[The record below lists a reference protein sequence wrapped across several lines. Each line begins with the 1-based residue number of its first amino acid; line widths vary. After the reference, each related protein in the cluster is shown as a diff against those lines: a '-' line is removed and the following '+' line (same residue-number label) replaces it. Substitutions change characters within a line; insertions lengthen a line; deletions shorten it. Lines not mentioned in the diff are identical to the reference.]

1 MEKYLYLLN
10 FSNTIA
16 YALEHGMQKDAIG
29 KILILHFKIADIKG
43 RANNDPFFIQSQ
55 KKCRIY
61 IVIFFM
67 KLANIVNTGR
77 VIGVNLPSS
86 MYTRIL
92 LLNYG

>member
-1 MEKYLYLLN
+1 MEKYLYLLKI
-10 FSNTIA
+10 SNTIA

-29 KILILHFKIADIKG
+29 KILFLTFKIADIKG
-43 RANNDPFFIQSQ
+43 RANNDPFFYPKS

>member
-1 MEKYLYLLN
+1 
-10 FSNTIA
+10 
-16 YALEHGMQKDAIG
+16 MQKDAIG

-43 RANNDPFFIQSQ
+43 RANNDLLFYPKS
-55 KKCRIY
+55 KHCRID

-67 KLANIVNTGR
+67 KLANIVNKGR

-86 MYTRIL
+86 MHTRIL